1 MARAQAQ
8 RLRVT
13 GVRRDYAATR
23 DHAEAMDRED
33 DLATLRD
40 EFNFPR
46 SVAGGLPSIY
56 LCGNSLG
63 LQPRRAVRYVQE
75 ELADWGRLAVEGHHR
90 ARRPWLPYHRLA
102 TPGLARLAGALPREV
117 VAMNTLTVNLH
128 LLLARF
134 YQPDSSRYR
143 ILIESTAFPSD
154 RFAAVSQIRMRG
166 FDPDDALVEWAPRAG
181 ESDLRLE
188 DLESTV
194 AAYGDSIALML
205 LPGVQYYNGQLLDM
219 PALCH
224 VARQAGAAIGF
235 DLAHAIGNVP
245 LSLHDW
251 APDFAAWCSYKYLN
265 GGPGAIAGVF
275 VHDRHLQG
283 DSKAHLLGWW
293 GHDEASRFSMRPAF
307 SAAHGVESW
316 QLSNPPILSLAPV
329 IASLELFDRATIAK
343 LRDKSLR
350 LTGFLENL
358 LDLHLAG
365 QVRSIT
371 PPDARGA
378 QLSLLVTAPGIEP
391 RTVFARLEAQQ
402 VIADWREPDVIR
414 VAPVPLYNSFLEVFE
429 FVERLR
435 SAIASNTASNTAS
448 N

>member
-1 MARAQAQ
+1 M
-8 RLRVT
+8 T
-13 GVRRDYAATR
+13 GVHRDYGATR
-23 DHAEAMDRED
+23 GHAEAMDRDD
-33 DLATLRD
+33 DLAALRD
-40 EFNFPR
+40 EFNFPQ
-46 SVAGGLPSIY
+46 SVASGLPIY

-75 ELADWGRLAVEGHHR
+75 ELDDWGRLAVDGHHR

-102 TPGLARLAGALPREV
+102 TPALARLAGALPAEV

-128 LLLARF
+128 LLMARF
-134 YQPDSSRYR
+134 YQPDASRYR

-154 RFAAVSQIRMRG
+154 RFAAVSQICMRG
-166 FDPDDALVEWAPRAG
+166 FDPDDALIEWAPRPG
-181 ESDLRLE
+181 ETDLRLE
-188 DLESTV
+188 DLESTMS
-194 AAYGDSIALML
+194 ACGDSIALML

-219 PALCH
+219 PALCRM
-224 VARQAGAAIGF
+224 ARQAGAAIGF

-307 SAAHGVESW
+307 TAAPGVESW

-329 IASLELFDRATIAK
+329 LASLELFDLATMTR
-343 LRDKSLR
+343 LREKSLR
-350 LTGFLENL
+350 LTGYLEYL
-358 LDLHLAG
+358 LEQCLAG

-371 PPDARGA
+371 PPNARGA
-378 QLSLLVTAPGIEP
+378 QLSLMVTAPGIDP

-402 VIADWREPDVIR
+402 VVADWRDPDVVR
-414 VAPVPLYNSFLEVFE
+414 VAPVPLYNRFLDVFE
-429 FVERLR
+429 VVERLQ
-435 SAIASNTASNTAS
+435 SAISGGAAPAAP
-448 N
+448 